1 MSRLPRPTRRHAL
14 VVFLAGLLSS
24 AAFALDAPTGKVLL
38 TVSGDLQVRN
48 AAEGAAFDMAMLEK
62 LPQRSFTTKTPWYPE
77 ARKFTGVLLRDL
89 LAAVGAR
96 GKTVKALA
104 LNDYSVDIPVEQAQR
119 HDLLVAY
126 LLDDKTMPVRE
137 KGPLVLIYPFDS
149 QPELRSAINYS
160 RAAWQLKQLDLR

>member
-1 MSRLPRPTRRHAL
+1 MSRTCPARRHAIVL
-14 VVFLAGLLSS
+14 LLASLLGST
-24 AAFALDAPTGKVLL
+24 AFALETPTGKVVL
-38 TVSGDLQVRN
+38 TVSGDVQVRN

-62 LPQRSFTTKTPWYPE
+62 LPQRSFSTKTPWYPE

-96 GKTVKALA
+96 GTTVKALA

-149 QPELRSAINYS
+149 KPELRSAINYS